1 MQVLLAIDGSP
12 HSQCATGA
20 VGQLSSVKGLT
31 VVHVVNLPRLAY
43 PALGPDIAQDLAMTI
58 EQAMREEG
66 EHILKRAMS
75 HLSYHNAPVS
85 KRLEMGSPA
94 DCILAIAEEEHT
106 DLILIG
112 ARGLGQV
119 QGLNFGSVS
128 HRVLTHA
135 PCSVCVVKS
144 PLTKLHEILL
154 PLQGEGDERIATQF
168 FAKHPFSGTTEITVF
183 NVVPIPRSIFRA
195 GVSASE
201 TKIQQALESAEAFT
215 DHVVVG
221 LKELH
226 YSTIGRVGMGS
237 PGETILEQEATSNP
251 DLIVMGTHN
260 PSTLSRF
267 IMGSVSHTVLHRS
280 THSVLLIRPTRKEN

>member
-1 MQVLLAIDGSP
+1 MRVLLAVDGSP
-12 HSQCATGA
+12 HSHHATEA
-20 VGQLSSVKGLT
+20 VGQLSSVKSLT
-31 VVHVVNLPRLAY
+31 VVHVVNLPRLSY
-43 PALGPDIAQDLAMTI
+43 PALGPEISQDLAMTI

-66 EHILKRAMS
+66 EQILKQAMS

-85 KRLEMGSPA
+85 KRLEVGSPA
-94 DCILAIAEEEHT
+94 DRILAIAEEDHT

-112 ARGLGQV
+112 SRGLGQV
-119 QGLNFGSVS
+119 KELIFGSVS

-135 PCSVCVVKS
+135 PCSVCIVKS
-144 PLTKLHEILL
+144 PIAKLDELLL
-154 PLQGEGDERIATQF
+154 PLQGEGDERTAMEF
-168 FAKHPFSGTTEITVF
+168 FAKHPFKGTSEITVF

-215 DHVVVG
+215 DHVVVE

-237 PGETILEQEATSNP
+237 PGETILEQEATTTPN
-251 DLIVMGTHN
+251 LILMGTHN
-260 PSTLSRF
+260 PSLLSRF
-267 IMGSVSHTVLHRS
+267 VLGSVSHTVLHRS
-280 THSVLLIRPTRKEN
+280 THSVLLIRPSGKKS